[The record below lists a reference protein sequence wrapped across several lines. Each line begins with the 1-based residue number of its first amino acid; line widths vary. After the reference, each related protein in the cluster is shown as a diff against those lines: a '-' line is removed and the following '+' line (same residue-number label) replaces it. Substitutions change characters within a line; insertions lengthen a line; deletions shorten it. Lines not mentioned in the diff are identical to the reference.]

1 MQKKEDSIFSK
12 QNRVSEK
19 EIRAAHENIFRSA
32 PTLLIVS
39 LCLVVMLVVYITKPE
54 TTFSDMENRYLT
66 GMPSIKWS
74 ALADGSFMNEF
85 ETYTEEQIPLRNQ
98 LIKLKAISEKILLKT
113 ENDSI
118 VAGKDGHLFEK
129 LPDYSP
135 QLKKN
140 EQFVTMFAM
149 NADREI
155 NIAIVP
161 NSFEILKDYMPV
173 GIPNVSEKSAID
185 DFYDAVRKL
194 ENVNTIDVYSALEN
208 EAGSGLYYKTD
219 HHWTTD
225 GAYIGYKQICKEMNT
240 MNQPLVPIDLNDLQ
254 KKQIPDFY
262 GTYYAKYKGTGITSD
277 TIDYYDIPIVSMKL
291 PKQTVDSLYDLG
303 KTETYDKYAMFMY
316 GNEGLTTVEADNSEG
331 LGRELI
337 LFKDSYSNCLIPFMT
352 YNYDK
357 IYVVDLRYFGGKTDE
372 LLDEHK
378 EADILMIYNFL
389 HFNEDNHFFKL
400 L

>member
-1 MQKKEDSIFSK
+1 MQKKEDSILSK
-12 QNRVSEK
+12 QNSVSEK

-39 LCLVVMLVVYITKPE
+39 LCLVVMLAVYITKPE

-74 ALADGSFMNEF
+74 ALSDGSFMNEF
-85 ETYTEEQIPLRNQ
+85 ETYTEEQIPLRKQ
-98 LIKLKAISEKILLKT
+98 LIKLKAISEKLLLKT

-118 VAGKDGHLFEK
+118 VVGKEGHLFEK

-140 EQFVTMFAM
+140 QQSVTMFAM
-149 NADREI
+149 NTDREI

-161 NSFEILKDYMPV
+161 NSFEILKDYMPI
-173 GIPNVSEKSAID
+173 GIPNVSEKTAID
-185 DFYDAVRKL
+185 DFYDAIGKL
-194 ENVNTIDVYSALEN
+194 ENVNTIDVYQALKSES
-208 EAGSGLYYKTD
+208 GSNLYYKTD

-225 GAYIGYKQICKEMNT
+225 GAYIGYKQICEEINT
-240 MNQPLVPIDLNDLQ
+240 ANAPLIPVELNYLQ

-262 GTYYAKYKGTGITSD
+262 GTYYAKYKGTGITAD

-337 LFKDSYSNCLIPFMT
+337 LFKDSYSNCLIPFLT

-357 IYVVDLRYFGGKTDE
+357 IYVVDLRYFGGKVGE
-372 LLDEHK
+372 LLDEHE

-389 HFNEDNHFFKL
+389 HFNDDNHFFKL